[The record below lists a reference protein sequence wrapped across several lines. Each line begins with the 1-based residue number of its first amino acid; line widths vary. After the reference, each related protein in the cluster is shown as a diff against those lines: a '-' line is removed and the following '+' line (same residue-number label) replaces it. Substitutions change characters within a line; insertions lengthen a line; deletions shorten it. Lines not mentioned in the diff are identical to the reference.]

1 MFKIAETVER
11 QSRSIRSFP
20 VAEQAVRHQGLAQYC
35 LSEEWTANL
44 EEGIISLGQWSGIFH
59 GLVASRPCGL
69 LGLTRA
75 YEASDRHH
83 IVGLFEQAAAAP
95 SSFCFSSLLRL
106 ADGKRQP
113 VFCMAESTSSCQG
126 RPLLL
131 SGLFLF
137 PRFKLEGSRT
147 DLTSPYARIA

>member
-1 MFKIAETVER
+1 MR
-11 QSRSIRSFP
+11 PYP
-20 VAEQAVRHQGLAQYC
+20 VTEQTVRHQGLAQYC

-44 EEGIISLGQWSGIFH
+44 DEGIINLGQWSGIFH
-59 GLVASRPCGL
+59 GLVTSGTCGL

-75 YEASDRHH
+75 YEAADRHH
-83 IVGLFEQAAAAP
+83 IVGLFEKAAAAP

-106 ADGKRQP
+106 ADGRRQP
-113 VFCMAESTSSCQG
+113 VFCMAESAASAQG
-126 RPLLL
+126 APLSL

-147 DLTSPYARIA
+147 DLASPYARIA